1 MIGTKSKQEGATG
14 ASSGLKEP
22 YNERMRVMPSK
33 IGPFMLASQLCVSSP
48 QSHCHPIQFVLE
60 TEKIKKSLINNKATL
75 NFQEVKR
82 ALNTMYRIF

>member
-22 YNERMRVMPSK
+22 YNERMRVMPNK
-33 IGPFMLASQLCVSSP
+33 TGPFMVANQLCVPSP

-60 TEKIKKSLINNKATL
+60 TEKKKKINNKATL
-75 NFQEVKR
+75 NFQEI
-82 ALNTMYRIF
+82 NMYRIF